1 MSINYCYCNLFFYVF
16 FCAFYTF
23 LRSFLQTCK
32 RFLIIFIIKAIN
44 SKIFRNG
51 IYNKLLFIFWC
62 FNCAFWMQLFN
73 SDLLVNLTTKPM
85 IKIDTLEQVI
95 NDANIKIL
103 MENIGFAYNIY
114 FKVFVFIKINIENI
128 FSNF

>member
-1 MSINYCYCNLFFYVF
+1 
-16 FCAFYTF
+16 
-23 LRSFLQTCK
+23 
-32 RFLIIFIIKAIN
+32 
-44 SKIFRNG
+44 
-51 IYNKLLFIFWC
+51 
-62 FNCAFWMQLFN
+62 MQLFN